1 MKENSFLMVDYEDI
15 KKGLSPLDILI
26 VSKVKEYERN
36 GKKCYISNNDFC
48 TMFNIKSKKTITN
61 RIDELVK
68 NGHLSRTY
76 EEINGNK
83 ARCLFTI
90 GGVKNTIAESRK
102 SSLNGMTLEEK
113 VEYFKGLRNKENF
126 EINKDEEFY

>member
-1 MKENSFLMVDYEDI
+1 MEENEFLTVYYEDM

-26 VSKVKEYERN
+26 VSKVKECERG

-48 TMFNIKSKKTITN
+48 TMFNVKSKKTITN
-61 RIDELVK
+61 RIDELVN

-90 GGVKNTIAESRK
+90 GSVKNTIAENK
-102 SSLNGMTLEEK
+102 KTSLDCMTIEEK
-113 VEYFKGLRNKENF
+113 VKYLQGLRDRENF
-126 EINKDEEFY
+126 EVNKDEEFY